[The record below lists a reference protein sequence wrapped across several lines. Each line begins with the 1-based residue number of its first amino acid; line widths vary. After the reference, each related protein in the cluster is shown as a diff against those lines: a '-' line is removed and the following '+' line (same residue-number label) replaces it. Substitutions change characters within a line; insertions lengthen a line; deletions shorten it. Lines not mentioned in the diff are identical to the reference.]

1 MMMVMYTKEIGKMI
15 KHMEKEFIFIR
26 MDQAILD
33 NGLKMFSM
41 DMEFKNG
48 QTVHLIKE
56 IINMVIKMGMGDL
69 HGKMV
74 LIIKE
79 IL

>member
-41 DMEFKNG
+41 DTEFKNG
-48 QTVHLIKE
+48 QTVHLIKG
-56 IINMVIKMGMGDL
+56 N
-69 HGKMV
+69 
-74 LIIKE
+74 
-79 IL
+79 